1 MPLVRQKFI
10 VRRLT
15 PLECCRLQGFPDGW
29 GEIEHL
35 DDMDKPTLAFWRQV
49 YITHRK
55 INELPVQASM
65 LTSKARVVRWHN
77 GLRTDA
83 AEYKMWG
90 NGMAKPNAQFVVRR
104 ACEYLRGMPG
114 YPGAITL
121 GSLFDGSGT
130 MPLCIEEEPDG
141 RAVWA
146 SEVEP
151 YPIAVT
157 RTHLPSMRHLGSVT
171 DIDGAQIEPVDI
183 ITFGS
188 PCQDLSIAGK
198 RAGLKHEDAG
208 DEETTRS
215 GMFIEAVRIAR
226 EMYAAT
232 GGRFPKIMIWEN
244 VPGAF
249 SSNGGEDF
257 ETVLNEL
264 LHIVHPNEFICRR
277 GKWPTARDYG
287 AVAYR
292 TFDAQFWGVPQRRR
306 RVYALV
312 DLRGECAGEILFEP
326 YGMPWDFTP
335 GRAARQRTA
344 PDAQRSP
351 RTDSYGG
358 GAAYTLKI
366 RSGCDGGGKGAL
378 IQTDKSAT
386 LATGNDQTLF
396 VPQTARTLTAR
407 NDGSPMVDRGP
418 EIIVQTASF
427 SAGQGAKARGI
438 GYEEEKAPTLKACPS
453 GLNQAPAIVQAARA
467 AFTAHRHGEYGT
479 GVGTL
484 RSAGG
489 DTGGGGETLIV
500 EEAEQ

>member
-1 MPLVRQKFI
+1 MRVALHDADVAHLAGGYCMSTGQANAEIVEAGAPCLNCNHEAPILCAPEIMPFDEHQITSPENRSVPQYGAPAYTIASTGKPQAIAERAAVDARHGTENPDVAGTLQAKENGGWSANFMPLVRQKFI

-29 GEIEHL
+29 GEIENL
-35 DDMDKPTLAFWRQV
+35 DDMDEPTLAFWRQV
-49 YITHRK
+49 YITYRK

-65 LTSKARVVRWHN
+65 LTSKERVLRWHN
-77 GLRTDA
+77 GLHTDA

-104 ACEYLRGMPG
+104 ACEYLRGMPD
-114 YPGAITL
+114 YTGAITL

-130 MPLCIEEEPDG
+130 MPLCIEEEADG

-157 RTHLPSMRHLGSVT
+157 RTHLPGMLHLGSVT
-171 DIDGAQIEPVDI
+171 EINGAKIAPVDI

-198 RAGLKHEDAG
+198 RAGLKHEAAG

-215 GMFIEAVRIAR
+215 GMFMEAVRIAR

-232 GGRFPKIMIWEN
+232 DGQYPKIMIWEN

-326 YGMPWDFTP
+326 RGMPWDF
-335 GRAARQRTA
+335 AAGGATGQGAA
-344 PDAQRSP
+344 PDAQGGP
-351 RTDSYGG
+351 RANSCGG
-358 GAAYTLKI
+358 GATLY
-366 RSGCDGGGKGAL
+366 AENPL
-378 IQTDKSAT
+378 
-386 LATGNDQTLF
+386 
-396 VPQTARTLTAR
+396 
-407 NDGSPMVDRGP
+407 
-418 EIIVQTASF
+418 
-427 SAGQGAKARGI
+427 
-438 GYEEEKAPTLKACPS
+438 
-453 GLNQAPAIVQAARA
+453 
-467 AFTAHRHGEYGT
+467 
-479 GVGTL
+479 GV
-484 RSAGG
+484 
-489 DTGGGGETLIV
+489 
-500 EEAEQ
+500 